1 MVAVRFDKRGG
12 TYGVT
17 FRYDPELVELLKVT
31 VPPYARSW
39 SPPRR
44 EWIIEAVYARE
55 LAGILRRL
63 GHTTIGLED
72 AHDDSCKGWA
82 HHLFRA
88 VGPHR
93 TPVVH
98 RALTKVLHPDNTDT
112 GSTELQRQL
121 NDARAE
127 LEHQ

>member
-17 FRYDPELVELLKVT
+17 FGYDAELVELLKLS

-55 LAGILRRL
+55 FAGTLRQL
-63 GHTTIGLED
+63 GHTTIGLETRD
-72 AHDDSCKGWA
+72 RSCNGWA
-82 HHLFRA
+82 NHLFQA
-88 VGPHR
+88 VGPDR
-93 TPVVH
+93 APAVH
-98 RALTKVLHPDNTDT
+98 RALTKVLHPDNQET
-112 GSTELQRQL
+112 GSTRLQREL

-127 LEHQ
+127 LEAAS